1 MHSTIRQGRSVGE
14 VTRNDGEVA
23 VDWFSSFAQAGG
35 RYANLATQAAL
46 AGRDYQIQQS
56 PSPA

>member
-1 MHSTIRQGRSVGE
+1 VGE

>member
-1 MHSTIRQGRSVGE
+1 MHSPIRQARSVGE
-14 VTRNDGEVA
+14 VTRDDGEVA
-23 VDWFSSFAQAGG
+23 VDWFSSFAPAGG
-35 RYANLATQAAL
+35 RHANLATQAAI